1 VKGLFVAGDDFNAH
15 FSILRDRPHPR

>member
-1 VKGLFVAGDDFNAH
+1 VKGLFVAGDEFNAH